1 MHDAVSGQYHAYLSH
16 DALTEEQMVYLKLKM
31 QTMVP
36 GCDIYTHM
44 DGMKDQSMI
53 ESNVMESDVF
63 VAFVTEGYLKYHNC
77 RRELVTLPPSA
88 SHVPVWLRPCSLRRL
103 FPASHAP
110 WPLPVHPLFLRCP
123 RTGCHASKK
132 VTAIH
137 SKKPMILLTDGGPL
151 RGAKKP
157 VTAEALRAVLS
168 HVDEEGVCS
177 VKEHNA
183 CERLIA
189 TIETGSTEHLK
200 KKELNDLLVKLQE
213 PKSSKLMVKLQAHL
227 RGAAVRLN
235 WLDAAYE
242 VNIRLE
248 SASGLKA
255 ADSNGKSDPFIKF
268 KLNRKTQQ
276 SKTVKR
282 TVDPVWNEDFTFC
295 AKKGTLLAQ
304 PLEVSVYDDDKFS
317 FDDILGKLDVDLKPV
332 LDGLEEKQETTVTL
346 NFDTQGSVK
355 LRLSWSW
362 YVATRIYSTPRSSSR
377 TCATPVHTTSLCV
390 VPSTLARYASPRP
403 GSSPLRYSFESRR
416 LAD

>member
-1 MHDAVSGQYHAYLSH
+1 MSTRTACPPPRFCR
-16 DALTEEQMVYLKLKM
+16 T
-31 QTMVP
+31 
-36 GCDIYTHM
+36 
-44 DGMKDQSMI
+44 
-53 ESNVMESDVF
+53 
-63 VAFVTEGYLKYHNC
+63 VTC
-77 RRELVTLPPSA
+77 APP
-88 SHVPVWLRPCSLRRL
+88 
-103 FPASHAP
+103 
-110 WPLPVHPLFLRCP
+110 P
-123 RTGCHASKK
+123 RTHK

-137 SKKPMILLTDGGPL
+137 NKKPILLLLNAGSKKGDTKPLTADKMREQL
-151 RGAKKP
+151 NR
-157 VTAEALRAVLS
+157 L
-168 HVDEEGVCS
+168 DEEGVCS
-177 VKEHNA
+177 QKEHNA
-183 CERLIA
+183 AERLIKV
-189 TIETGSTEHLK
+189 IESGSTEHFK
-200 KKELNDLLVKLQE
+200 KKELNDLLVQLQE
-213 PKSSKLMVKLQAHL
+213 PKSTKLMIKLQAHL

-235 WLDAAYE
+235 WLDAFYE
-242 VNIRLE
+242 MNITLE